1 MHQKLNERV
10 VDLNPQETAEW
21 LEALDQI
28 LDESGPDRAIYLLE
42 QLAQR
47 ARAGGAELPVHLN
60 TPYINTIRPEDE
72 VPYPGDRA
80 MERRIKSLIRWNAMA
95 MVVRQNKYD
104 PGIGGHISTYASLAT
119 LLEVGFNHFFHAKYD
134 DQPGDLVYFQGHA
147 SPGIYGRAF
156 LEGRLTEEHLKNF
169 RHELRETPGLSSY
182 PHPWLMPDFWS
193 FPTVSMG
200 LGPINAIYQA
210 RFMRYL
216 ENRGLIP
223 VTPRQIWAFLGDGE
237 MDEPESMGSLTLAS
251 REKLDNLIFV
261 INCNLQRLDGPV
273 RGNGKVIQELEA
285 AFRGAGWNVI
295 KLIWGCDWDPLLA
308 RDSTGLLQKRMG
320 EVVDGEFQTY
330 ITKDGAF
337 FRQHFFGKYPELL
350 DLVSHLSDDE
360 LFRLRRGGHDP
371 KKVYNAFKAAVECGD
386 RPCVILAHTIK
397 GYGLGEAGE
406 GRNVTHQQK
415 KLNEQE
421 IAHFRSRFE
430 IPIPE
435 EAARNAAFYRPPSD
449 SPEIA
454 YLHERRRLLGGY
466 LPSRSV
472 PAGAI
477 EAPPLDYLKE
487 SLDGSNGREV
497 SSTMAFVRVLTLL
510 MKHPQLGR
518 RIVPIIPDEARTFG
532 MESLFRQF
540 GIYASQGQLYKPHDA
555 EMFLYYKESKDGQ
568 ILEEGITE
576 AGSMA
581 SFTASGTAYAN
592 YGTDMI
598 PFFIYYSMFG
608 FQRVGDL
615 VWAFA
620 DSRGKGFLCGGTAGR
635 TTLAGE
641 GLQHQDGHSLL
652 LFSAVPTCAAYDPA
666 YAYEIAVIVE
676 DGIRRMYELREDR
689 FYYLTL
695 YNENYAMPGKPRD
708 LDAAHVLKGLYRL
721 KASDSGKAKV
731 QLFGSGPILNEALRA
746 QQILSNKYGIA
757 SDVWSATSYSELR
770 REALAVDRWNRFHPG
785 ERPRTPWIEQAIE
798 GSEGPIVAA
807 TDYLKAVAGQVA
819 PWLPGR
825 FEALGTDGF
834 GRSDNRVFLRKHF
847 EVNAEAITAAALSR
861 LARDGK
867 FDPKKAQ
874 AAFADLGV
882 DTERID
888 PARA

>member
-10 VDLNPQETAEW
+10 VDLDPQETAEW
-21 LEALDQI
+21 VEALEQVIDQA
-28 LDESGPDRAIYLLE
+28 GPDRAAFLLE
-42 QLAQR
+42 QLNER
-47 ARAGGAELPVHLN
+47 ARTNGAELPIHLN

-72 VPYPGDRA
+72 VAYPGDRA

-119 LLEVGFNHFFHAKYD
+119 LLEVGFNHFFHAKYG
-134 DQPGDLVYFQGHA
+134 DQPGDLIYFQGHA
-147 SPGIYGRAF
+147 SPGVYARAF
-156 LEGRLTEEHLKNF
+156 VEGRLNEEHLKNF
-169 RHELRETPGLSSY
+169 RHELREHPGLSSY
-182 PHPWLMPDFWS
+182 PHPWLMPDFWN

-200 LGPINAIYQA
+200 IGPINAIYQA
-210 RFMRYL
+210 RFMRYM

-223 VTPRQIWAFLGDGE
+223 PTPRHVWAYLGDGE

-285 AFRGAGWNVI
+285 AFRGAGWNVV
-295 KLIWGCDWDPLLA
+295 KLIWGSDWDPLLA
-308 RDSTGLLQKRMG
+308 RDTTGLLQKRMG

-330 ITKDGAF
+330 VTKDGGYV
-337 FRQHFFGKYPELL
+337 RKNFFGRYPELL
-350 DLVSHLSDDE
+350 ELVSHLSDDE
-360 LFRLRRGGHDP
+360 LLRLRRGGHDP
-371 KKVYNAFKAAVECGD
+371 KKVYNAYKAAVDTKGQ
-386 RPCVILAHTIK
+386 PTVILAHTIK

-406 GRNVTHQQK
+406 GRNITHQQK
-415 KLNEQE
+415 KLNEAE

-430 IPIPE
+430 IPIPD
-435 EAARNAAFYRPPSD
+435 EAARNAAFFRPPSD
-449 SPEIA
+449 SPEMA
-454 YLHERRRLLGGY
+454 YLQERRKQLGGY
-466 LPSRSV
+466 VPSRNV
-472 PAGAI
+472 PASTVT
-477 EAPPLDYLKE
+477 APPLDYLKE
-487 SLDGSNGREV
+487 SLEGSAGREV

-510 MKHPQLGR
+510 MKHQEIGKR
-518 RIVPIIPDEARTFG
+518 VVPIIPDEARTFG

-576 AGSMA
+576 AGSM
-581 SFTASGTAYAN
+581 SSLTAAGTAYVN
-592 YGTDMI
+592 YGVEMI

-615 VWAFA
+615 IWAFA

-652 LFSAVPTCAAYDPA
+652 MASAVPSCASYDPA
-666 YAYEIAVIVE
+666 FSYEIAIIVQ
-676 DGIRRMYELREDR
+676 DGIRRMFQEREDL
-689 FYYLTL
+689 FYYITL
-695 YNENYAMPGKPRD
+695 YNENYPMPAMPEG
-708 LDAAHVLKGLYRL
+708 LDPEGVLRGVYRFRAAEQ
-721 KASDSGKAKV
+721 GKAVV
-731 QLFGSGPILNEALRA
+731 QLFGSGTIMNEALRA
-746 QQILSNKYGIA
+746 QQMLGEKYGVA
-757 SDVWSATSYSELR
+757 ADVWSVTSYNELR
-770 REALAVDRWNRFHPG
+770 RDALSVERWNRLHPDQ
-785 ERPRTPWIEQAIE
+785 PARTPYLVQALKDA
-798 GSEGPIVAA
+798 EGPVVAA
-807 TDYLKAVAGQVA
+807 SDYMKVIADQLA

-825 FEALGTDGF
+825 LETLGTDGF
-834 GRSDNRVFLRKHF
+834 GRSDNREYLRKHF
-847 EVNAEAITAAALSR
+847 EINAESITAAALSR

-867 FDPKKAQ
+867 FDVQKAKT
-874 AAFADLGV
+874 ALSELGI
-882 DTERID
+882 DTERGD